1 MRKINVRSPYY
12 ISGQEDVL
20 PVDLPSAF
28 YYHSATEC
36 GGATTVSV
44 RSTTQLTNGQGIKVN
59 GYGDTCFEVTGTL
72 TETNETD
79 VTFIYDTCDK
89 CNGVP
94 DYNYYTAELC
104 AGGSPID
111 VRSVDTL
118 TVGQVI
124 KAENYSADCY
134 TITGSGSSNT
144 NTVVTLF
151 NSCDHCATGID
162 YTYYDANSCDGT
174 SSVVIRYE
182 GALPSGTPVINVSG
196 QGNKCFV
203 LDGVTNETSTN
214 DITAFYQSCVSCE
227 PVDPFTYYTA
237 TECGGSATVDFKSNE
252 TLAIGSSV
260 TLDGYGT
267 TCYQVTSVGSVSGI
281 AWTNK
286 YEDCTACANAND
298 PYNYFDAQ
306 KCDGTGAVI
315 KIASINELSYMQPR
329 LWKASGQDDTCFS
342 ILSQTTSG
350 GTVYNATEVC
360 PTCPKDD
367 PYRYWK
373 ATICGGTTVTHF
385 RSLVDMTG
393 KVVKFTGDSNCYT
406 VNNEVFTTYTK
417 DWSEVFNSCTD
428 CEASTVQGQLKSVN
442 LLTFYQNNNL
452 SGKTVNQLET
462 EFKCLPCS
470 DSTQFTQVKALTVPM
485 AVGHQ
490 VYNANGTK
498 NTSLNGNYASI
509 STATNALTSICNK
522 GQVVFPL
529 IYSFSNGVV
538 TYVKAGTVNECYKL
552 PTSPEVVSLSCGA
565 SHYQG
570 ADAGRKRYTIF
581 TSGVGD
587 FTITVTGDEVPCKFI
602 LKWNGTEQV
611 DTGYIGSDKYDDQL
625 LAAGVSGS
633 DINTGAISTKNA
645 TLTFD
650 KTLAYPNLVELDVY
664 SPLLNDEYTVTVT
677 ECPPLD
683 NPDFTRRTYVEVYNA
698 CKDIGGQIQVRGTI
712 AQLTYE
718 INSDSLRNCIEASV
732 KPGKVEY
739 FNSSSAPESYNAVF
753 FRYPYLQAPFIT
765 ERFADGRRFYSGNV
779 FNVFVEGAGYYYP
792 KNGGSA
798 STNTDMFENMLR
810 AMARYLDVT
819 NSFYILYVIDPSTAK
834 FEYLDSH
841 RYLLEMLDIIKTTPA
856 PLGLKELYDNGR
868 FKIVYNVER
877 RVGDVAYYR
886 DIAAEQLNNLNGGF
900 NLSCG

>member
-1 MRKINVRSPYY
+1 MRKINVRSPFY

-20 PVDLPSAF
+20 PVDLPAAF
-28 YYHSATEC
+28 YYHTATEC
-36 GGATTVSV
+36 GGSTTVSV

-104 AGGSPID
+104 AGGSPIN
-111 VRSVDTL
+111 VRSVNTL

-124 KAENYSADCY
+124 KAENFSADCY

-182 GALPSGTPVINVSG
+182 GALPQGTPVINVIG
-196 QGNKCFV
+196 QGNKCFI
-203 LDGVTNETSTN
+203 LDGVSDETSTN

-237 TECGGSATVDFKSNE
+237 TECGGSATVNFKSNE

-267 TCYQVTSVGSVSGI
+267 TCYEVTSVGSVSGI

-286 YEDCTACANAND
+286 YTNCTACANAND

-315 KIASINELSYMQPR
+315 KIASINTLAYMQPR

-350 GTVYNATEVC
+350 GNVYNATEVC
-360 PTCPKDD
+360 PTCPSAD

-385 RSLVDMTG
+385 RSLVDMTN

-428 CEASTVQGQLKSVN
+428 CEASTVQGQLKDVN
-442 LLTFYQNNNL
+442 LLTFYENNNL
-452 SGKTVNQLET
+452 SGKTVSQLDT

-470 DSTQFTQVKALTVPM
+470 NSVQYTQVKALTVPM

-498 NTSLNGNYASI
+498 NTSLNGHYASI

-522 GQVVFPL
+522 GAVVFPL

-538 TYVKAGTVNECYKL
+538 TYVKAGTVNECYSL
-552 PTSPEVVSLSCGA
+552 PTTSEQVSLGCGGT
-565 SHYQG
+565 HIQG
-570 ADAGRKRYTIF
+570 ADAGRKTYNVYS
-581 TSGVGD
+581 SGVGD
-587 FTITVTGDEVPCKFI
+587 FTITVSGDDVPCKFV

-611 DTGYIGSDKYDDQL
+611 DTGYIGSNQYNAQL
-625 LAAGVSGS
+625 LAAGVSGG
-633 DINTGAISTKNA
+633 DINTGATSTKNA

-650 KTLAYPNLVELDVY
+650 KTLAYPNLVQLEVY
-664 SPLLNDEYTVTVT
+664 SPLLNDEYSVTVT
-677 ECPPLD
+677 ECPPLENATFQPNSYVIMQGYFD
-683 NPDFTRRTYVEVYNA
+683 NTNIDFGETYNTYREIQETYNVYN
-698 CKDIGGQIQVRGTI
+698 DGS
-712 AQLTYE
+712 LTE
-718 INSDSLRNCIEASV
+718 CMQS
-732 KPGKVEY
+732 
-739 FNSSSAPESYNAVF
+739 
-753 FRYPYLQAPFIT
+753 
-765 ERFADGRRFYSGNV
+765 FYSGRAFTYV
-779 FNVFVEGAGYYYP
+779 GGGTVTTGLSSTRGKWLEYLCGRTDYYA
-792 KNGGSA
+792 A
-798 STNTDMFENMLR
+798 SVRHFFIDTSGLTYSDLSRSSQITDWEKGIAEFR
-810 AMARYLDVT
+810 KDFGQQDIT
-819 NSFYILYVIDPSTAK
+819 KTYIIIYVVDPSQTYPA
-834 FEYLDSH
+834 EVQ
-841 RYLLEMLDIIKTTPA
+841 RYNWL
-856 PLGLKELYDNGR
+856 LGLLNKLQTESGATGLKDIFDAGR
-868 FKIVYNVER
+868 LKIVNNIPRDRPVT
-877 RVGDVAYYR
+877 YYR
-886 DIAAEQLNNLNGGF
+886 DIMAEQMNALNIGL

>member
-1 MRKINVRSPYY
+1 MRKINVRSPFY
-12 ISGQEDVL
+12 ISGQEDVV

-36 GGATTVSV
+36 GGSTTVSV

-104 AGGSPID
+104 AGGSPIN
-111 VRSVDTL
+111 VRSVNTL

-174 SSVVIRYE
+174 SSVVVRYE

-196 QGNKCFV
+196 QGNKCFI
-203 LDGVTNETSTN
+203 LDGVSDETSTN
-214 DITAFYQSCVSCE
+214 DITAFYQSCTSCE

-267 TCYQVTSVGSVSGI
+267 TCYEVTSVGSVSGI

-286 YEDCTACANAND
+286 YTNCTACANAND

-360 PTCPKDD
+360 PTCPSAD

-385 RSLVDMTG
+385 RSLVDMTN

-406 VNNEVFTTYTK
+406 VNNEVFTTYAK

-428 CEASTVQGQLKSVN
+428 CEASTVQGQLKDVN
-442 LLTFYQNNNL
+442 LLTFYENNNL
-452 SGKTVNQLET
+452 SGKTVNQLDT

-470 DSTQFTQVKALTVPM
+470 NAVQYTQVKALNVPM

-498 NTSLNGNYASI
+498 NTSLNGHYASI
-509 STATNALTSICNK
+509 STATNALASVCNQ
-522 GQVVFPL
+522 GAVVFPL

-552 PTSPEVVSLSCGA
+552 PTTSEQVTLSCGGT
-565 SHYQG
+565 HIQG
-570 ADAGRKRYTIF
+570 ADAGRKTYNVYS
-581 TSGVGD
+581 SGVGD
-587 FTITVTGDEVPCKFI
+587 FTITVSGDDVPCKFI
-602 LKWNGTEQV
+602 LKWNGTDQV
-611 DTGYIGSDKYDDQL
+611 DTGYIGSNEYDAQL
-625 LAAGVSGS
+625 LAAGVSGG
-633 DINTGAISTKNA
+633 DIKTGATSTKNA
-645 TLTFD
+645 TLTFE
-650 KTLAYPNLVELDVY
+650 KTLAYPNLIQLEVY
-664 SPLLNDEYTVTVT
+664 SPLVNDEYTLTVT
-677 ECPPLD
+677 ECPDLETPTFANNTFIYIDKSTNSWTGGNLYQQSNVRQFYPD
-683 NPDFTRRTYVEVYNA
+683 NLSTCMDSFFGGPAAARYKVYSVSSQFSNKYDWLNFGFPTTFYDYTVRHVFVNYSTKYGDPDTGATDWYRDLKTLRQNLKQVDLTKTYLIFYLVDPGQFASSYDITEYNQTLKLFEILKTEPSPRGM
-698 CKDIGGQIQVRGTI
+698 KDIYDV
-712 AQLTYE
+712 
-718 INSDSLRNCIEASV
+718 
-732 KPGKVEY
+732 
-739 FNSSSAPESYNAVF
+739 
-753 FRYPYLQAPFIT
+753 
-765 ERFADGRRFYSGNV
+765 GRAIF
-779 FNVFVEGAGYYYP
+779 
-792 KNGGSA
+792 
-798 STNTDMFENMLR
+798 
-810 AMARYLDVT
+810 
-819 NSFYILYVIDPSTAK
+819 
-834 FEYLDSH
+834 
-841 RYLLEMLDIIKTTPA
+841 
-856 PLGLKELYDNGR
+856 
-868 FKIVYNVER
+868 VYNVEAGR
-877 RVGDVAYYR
+877 DVAYYR
-886 DIAAEQLNNLNGGF
+886 DIMAEQMNNLGVGF
-900 NLSCG
+900 NLNCG